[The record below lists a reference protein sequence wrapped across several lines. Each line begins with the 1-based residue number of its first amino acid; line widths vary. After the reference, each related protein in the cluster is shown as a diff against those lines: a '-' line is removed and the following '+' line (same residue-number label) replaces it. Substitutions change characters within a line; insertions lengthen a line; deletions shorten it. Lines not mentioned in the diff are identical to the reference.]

1 MFSRWQLTIEEFA
14 TREEAGPFFII
25 FELIVFNMPRKKYDI
40 FNIIFVAFYFFI
52 IINLI
57 KF

>member
-14 TREEAGPFFII
+14 TREGAGPFFII

-40 FNIIFVAFYFFI
+40 FNIIFVAFIFS
-52 IINLI
+52 
-57 KF
+57 